1 MTLKIL
7 YFAAIREKLGKKSE
21 EITAR
26 EGETVGDLMKRLS
39 EKYEIVAQMEKTL
52 MVAVNKE
59 YCDNSYLLKD
69 GDEVALIPPVSGGQ

>member
-59 YCDNSYLLKD
+59 YRDNSYLLKD